1 MNRGPPGG
9 LRLFSSSVIRNLS
22 RSEEIFAET
31 ECFVGLGAHLQGP
44 IDADALS
51 AAFDALLEAHPV
63 LGGHLEQGADGRHQ
77 IAVDDLLHRGIE
89 VVEIDDPGAEGP
101 PVHLDQSESLI
112 HLRLTVCG
120 GNAQPTLYVHHG
132 IADGHHEFR
141 LVEEMFS
148 YYTDLVCT
156 GRTGPVTVR
165 SAPEPLEAVL
175 AQRGIHKQQR
185 SGLERF
191 MPAVFAY
198 DLPPSRRAAS
208 NVKPAS
214 PMRVP
219 MAACQMSERETQ
231 DLIAFGR
238 AHRIGLNGVLSG
250 VLLLAEWRLRGRT
263 NIPVPYVYPVDLRY
277 ILSPPLSATACT
289 NPLGVG
295 TYLAEIDHSTDVVGL
310 ARDIV
315 ETFRADVAE
324 GVVQQSLLHYSPQY
338 VGNLPGLP
346 DIVMLTDGGMV
357 PPIPMPPGLEVT
369 ATHDELFF
377 AVDAGIDMYLSNVF
391 AGQLVVEY
399 HTHAP
404 APENTIAE
412 IHSLL
417 RTIAEQQ
424 AATGVN

>member
-1 MNRGPPGG
+1 M
-9 LRLFSSSVIRNLS
+9 FSSSVIRKLS

-31 ECFVGLGAHLQGP
+31 ECFVGLGAHLKGP

-63 LGGHLEQGADGRHQ
+63 LGGHLELCPDGRHE
-77 IAVDDLLHRGIE
+77 IAVDDLLHPGIE
-89 VVEIDDPGAEGP
+89 VIEIDDPAPVIP

-112 HLRLTVCG
+112 HLRLTLCRG
-120 GNAQPTLYVHHG
+120 EAQPTLYVHHG
-132 IADGHHEFR
+132 LADGHHEFR

-148 YYTDLVCT
+148 YYTDLVCD
-156 GRTGPVTVR
+156 GRIGPVTVQPT
-165 SAPEPLEAVL
+165 PEPLEVVL
-175 AQRGIHKQQR
+175 AQRGIQKQQR

-191 MPAVFAY
+191 MPAMFAY
-198 DLPPSRRAAS
+198 DLPPSRRMAS
-208 NVKPAS
+208 DVKPAS
-214 PMRVP
+214 PLRVP
-219 MAACQMSERETQ
+219 MAACEMSERETNN
-231 DLIAFGR
+231 LIGFAR
-238 AHRIGLNGVLSG
+238 THRIGLNGLLSA

-277 ILSPPLSATACT
+277 VLSPAVSATACT
-289 NPLGVG
+289 NPLGVA
-295 TYLAEIDHSTDVVGL
+295 TYLAEIDHNTDVVSL

-315 ETFRADVAE
+315 ETFRADLSE

-346 DIVMLTDGGMV
+346 DIVMLTDGGMA
-357 PPIPMPPGLEVT
+357 PPVRTPPDVELS

-377 AVDAGIDMYLSNVF
+377 AVNAGIDMYLSKVF
-391 AGQLVVEY
+391 AGQLVIEY

-404 APENTIAE
+404 APEKSIEE

-417 RTIAEQQ
+417 RTISEQH
-424 AATGVN
+424 AATGVS

>member
-1 MNRGPPGG
+1 M
-9 LRLFSSSVIRNLS
+9 FSSSVIRNLS

-31 ECFVGLGAHLQGP
+31 ECFVGLGAHLNGP

-51 AAFDALLEAHPV
+51 DAFDALLEAHPV
-63 LGGHLEQGADGRHQ
+63 LGGHLERDPDGRHQ
-77 IAVDDLLHRGIE
+77 IAVDDLVHPGIE
-89 VVEIDDPGAEGP
+89 VVEITDPTAETP
-101 PVHLDQSESLI
+101 PVRLDQSESLI
-112 HLRLTVCG
+112 HLRLTRCG
-120 GNAQPTLYVHHG
+120 ADAQPTLYVHHG
-132 IADGHHEFR
+132 LADGHHEFR

-148 YYTDLVCT
+148 YYTDLVCN
-156 GRTGPVTVR
+156 GSIGPVTVQA
-165 SAPEPLEAVL
+165 APEPLEVVL
-175 AQRGIHKQQR
+175 AQRGIQKQQR

-208 NVKPAS
+208 DVKPAS
-214 PMRVP
+214 PLRVP
-219 MAACQMSERETQ
+219 MVGCQLSDRETR

-238 AHRIGLNGVLSG
+238 AHRIGLNGLLSA
-250 VLLLAEWRLRGRT
+250 VLLLAEWRIRGRT

-289 NPLGVG
+289 NPLGVA
-295 TYLAEIDHSTDVVGL
+295 TYLAEIDHNTDVVSL

-315 ETFRADVAE
+315 DTFRADVAG

-357 PPIPMPPGLEVT
+357 PPVRTPPGLELT

-391 AGQLVVEY
+391 AGKLVVEY

-404 APENTIAE
+404 APEKLIKE

-417 RTIAEQQ
+417 CSIAEQH
-424 AATGVN
+424 AATGVS

>member
-1 MNRGPPGG
+1 M
-9 LRLFSSSVIRNLS
+9 FSSSVIRNLS

-31 ECFVGLGAHLQGP
+31 ECFVGLGAHLKGP

-51 AAFDALLEAHPV
+51 DAFDALLETHPV
-63 LGGHLEQGADGRHQ
+63 LGGHLERDPDGRHQ
-77 IAVDDLLHRGIE
+77 IAVDDLVHPGIE
-89 VVEIDDPGAEGP
+89 VVEITDPTAEAP
-101 PVHLDQSESLI
+101 PLHPDQSESLI
-112 HLRLTVCG
+112 HLRLTMCG
-120 GNAQPTLYVHHG
+120 GDAQPTLYVHHG
-132 IADGHHEFR
+132 LADGHHEFR

-148 YYTDLVCT
+148 YYTDLVCN
-156 GRTGPVTVR
+156 GRMGPVKVQA
-165 SAPEPLEAVL
+165 APEPLEAVL
-175 AQRGIHKQQR
+175 AQRGIQKQQR

-208 NVKPAS
+208 DVKPAS
-214 PMRVP
+214 PLRVP
-219 MAACQMSERETQ
+219 MVGCQLSERETR

-238 AHRIGLNGVLSG
+238 AHRIGLNGLLSA

-289 NPLGVG
+289 NPLGVA
-295 TYLAEIDHSTDVVGL
+295 TYLAEIDHNTDVVSL

-315 ETFRADVAE
+315 ETFRADVAD

-357 PPIPMPPGLEVT
+357 PPVRTPPGVELT

-377 AVDAGIDMYLSNVF
+377 AVNAGIDMYLSNVF
-391 AGQLVVEY
+391 AGKLVVEY
-399 HTHAP
+399 HTHAS
-404 APENTIAE
+404 APEALIEE

-417 RTIAEQQ
+417 RSIAEQH
-424 AATGVN
+424 AATGVS